1 MEKDLSVLEKKLGLS
16 FRNTALLKEAL
27 THRSFLNEITS
38 WSVTHNER
46 LEYLGDAVLE
56 LIVSEHLFEAFPE
69 REEGDLT
76 AIRAA
81 LVNTQSLSLVARGMG
96 LDEWI
101 FLSRG
106 EARDSGKAREAIL
119 ANGFEALLGAV
130 YLDKG
135 YEEAKKF
142 TEKFLFPALTP
153 IMAEKRYIDPKSLLQ
168 ETVQE
173 TLKVT
178 PAYKVLSEQGP
189 DHQKRFFVGVFFGET
204 LAAQGEGLSK
214 QEAEV
219 QAARAALEFLEKKE
233 SV

>member
-1 MEKDLSVLEKKLGLS
+1 MEKDLSVLEMSLDLS
-16 FRNTALLKEAL
+16 FQNKALLKEAL
-27 THRSFLNEITS
+27 THRSFLNEVSS

-56 LIVSEHLFEAFPE
+56 LVVSEHLFATFPE

-76 AIRAA
+76 TIRAA
-81 LVNTQSLSLVARGMG
+81 LVNTQSLSRVAREMG

-130 YLDKG
+130 YLDRG
-135 YEEAKKF
+135 YETAHAF
-142 TEKFLFPALTP
+142 VLKFLLPALSS
-153 IMAEKRYIDPKSLLQ
+153 IMEEKRYIDPKSLLQ

-173 TLKVT
+173 TMKLT
-178 PAYKVLSEQGP
+178 PAYRVLSENGP
-189 DHQKRFFVGVFFGET
+189 DHQKRFFVGVFFGDT
-204 LAAQGEGLSK
+204 LAAQGEGFSK

-219 QAARAALEFLEKKE
+219 HAARAALEFLQKKKDE
-233 SV
+233 